1 MNGAE
6 PRRSAPG
13 PQEWRDA
20 LASRAVEVARDWGL
34 VLGPVLPGSTQGV
47 VHGATLADGT
57 AAVLKLEKPGQGAE
71 AQAEALAAWSGD
83 GAARL
88 LRFDEAGGA
97 LLIERLIP
105 GTPLVR
111 LCEEGRDDDATAVLA
126 ALMLRLHRPAPT
138 DAVFADAHGW
148 IRAIEACRDPRL
160 DTRLRDRALGLYRD
174 LNASARP
181 AVLLHGDLHH
191 RNVLSDGAGWRAIDP
206 FGATGEPAFDT
217 GTLLTNPVSWLP
229 RQHDLAAIQRRRV
242 ALLAERLGE
251 ERARVAAWGFVVG
264 VLKTVWDLEDGT
276 GDGRQ
281 WRAATEALVPM
292 TRA

>member
-13 PQEWRDA
+13 PQEWRAA
-20 LASRAVEVARDWGL
+20 LAARAVEVARDWGL
-34 VLGPVLPGSTQGV
+34 ALGPALPGSTQGLV
-47 VHGATLADGT
+47 RAATLADGT
-57 AAVLKLEKPGQGAE
+57 AAVLKLEKPGQGVE
-71 AQAEALAAWSGD
+71 VQAAALAAWGGE

-88 LRFDEAGGA
+88 LRFDAARGA
-97 LLIERLIP
+97 LLLERLAP
-105 GTPLVR
+105 GTPLAA
-111 LCEEGRDDDATAVLA
+111 LCEGGRGDEATEVLA
-126 ALMLRLHRPAPT
+126 ALMLQLHRPAPT

-148 IRAIEACRDPRL
+148 IRAIAACRDPRL
-160 DTRLRDRALGLYRD
+160 DSRLRDRALGLYRD

-191 RNVLSDGAGWRAIDP
+191 RNVLADGPGWRAIDP
-206 FGATGEPAFDT
+206 FGATGEPAFDV
-217 GTLLTNPVSWLP
+217 GTLLTNPVAWLP
-229 RQHDLAAIQRRRV
+229 FRRDLAAIQARRV

-251 ERARVAAWGFVVG
+251 DRARVAGWGFVVG

-281 WRAATEALVPM
+281 WRAATEALAPM
-292 TRA
+292 TR